1 MHIAVCGLII
11 LMVDEN
17 VPQPLPPP
25 PQKKEKQ
32 QQETIKTKKKVL
44 MVLILPNKLKGMN
57 EGFLVFHCWLFHIRM
72 KYE

>member
-1 MHIAVCGLII
+1 MYHNLS
-11 LMVDEN
+11 
-17 VPQPLPPP
+17 PPP
-25 PQKKEKQ
+25 KKKEKQ

-57 EGFLVFHCWLFHIRM
+57 EGFLVFRCWLFHIRM

>member
-1 MHIAVCGLII
+1 MAVCGLII
-11 LMVDEN
+11 LMVNEN

-25 PQKKEKQ
+25 RKEKQ
-32 QQETIKTKKKVL
+32 PQETIKTKKKVL

-72 KYE
+72 KYK

>member
-1 MHIAVCGLII
+1 MHIAVCSLII
-11 LMVDEN
+11 LMVNEN
-17 VPQPLPPP
+17 VPQPLPPL
-25 PQKKEKQ
+25 KKR
-32 QQETIKTKKKVL
+32 KTTARNNKNEKKVL